1 VRSNTLPNVVTTVT
15 KEGLHVTS
23 GGMATQ
29 RVAVAPANLPGNAVA
44 QLASAVP
51 TSVWPQPNA
60 PTPAEL
66 AAFVGDA
73 QGLLCTS
80 AFAIDEALL
89 AACPN
94 LHTVALVSVGYDK
107 VNVADCRRHNVMV
120 TNTPGVLQH
129 SAADIAIALMI
140 GARRL
145 TNAAITMLRR
155 GMWGPLG
162 MQEMLGL
169 DVSGCTLG
177 IVGMG
182 EIGREVARRARGFNM
197 TVIHHN
203 RSRSDETGSTWKPL
217 DELLATADIVS
228 LHVPLSPDTRH
239 LIGARELALMKPTAT
254 LVNTARGAVL
264 DTDALVAALRSGQI
278 HSAGLDVFE
287 TEPFADLSHPLFSVP
302 NAYLLPHVGSA
313 TETTRAGM
321 VARAADNILARVQ
334 GELALHPI
342 PELADMN
349 GVLA

>member
-15 KEGLHVTS
+15 QEGLHVTS

-44 QLASAVP
+44 LLAAAVP
-51 TSVWPQPNA
+51 TSVWAQPVT
-60 PTPAEL
+60 PTPGEL

-73 QGLLCTS
+73 EGLLCTS
-80 AFAIDEALL
+80 GFAIDEALL

-129 SAADIAIALMI
+129 SAADITIALMI

-145 TNAAITMLRR
+145 TNAAITMLRN
-155 GMWGPLG
+155 GTWGPLG

-182 EIGREVARRARGFNM
+182 EIGREVARRAEGFDM

-203 RSRSDETGSTWKPL
+203 RSRSNETGSTWMPL
-217 DELLATADIVS
+217 DELLGTADIVS
-228 LHVPLSPDTRH
+228 LHVPLNAETRH
-239 LIGARELALMKPTAT
+239 LIGSRELAFMKPTAT
-254 LVNTARGAVL
+254 LVNTARGSVV
-264 DTDALVAALRSGQI
+264 DTDALVAALRSGHI

-287 TEPFADLSHPLFSVP
+287 TEPLSDLSHPLFSLP
-302 NAYLLPHVGSA
+302 NVYLLPHVASA

-321 VARAADNILARVQ
+321 VARAADNILARLH
-334 GELALHPI
+334 GKPALHPI
-342 PELADMN
+342 PELVDMN
-349 GVLA
+349 GVFA